1 MSVQNL
7 THTSLELL
15 LDVSRELAASLDLR
29 TVIGRV
35 LSLSTSNIGAE
46 RGTLIVLDEAGRP
59 IEAALTIHDTV
70 FHPQIAEIQ
79 AILNDGLAGWV
90 AAQRQA
96 VIVANTSL
104 DARWTRRP
112 DDAAERSGSKSAI
125 CVPLVAYDQ
134 LVGVLTLVHAQTN
147 FFTPAHLALL
157 QAIAD
162 LAGIAVRNAS
172 LYHAIQEEQ
181 RRYHELFED
190 YIDPIFISTWE
201 GKILECNRSAG
212 LVTGMPAARLVD
224 RSVLEVHTPEAAAL
238 GENFDRLKSGQT
250 VRYESLLKREGAD
263 SLPVE
268 VYVRLQTFNQ
278 QETLQWIFRDN
289 SQRKLLDKMRD
300 DLASMIYHDLRSPLA
315 NIISSLDILD
325 TLLPAESNDSVPQVL
340 DIAVRAAD
348 RMQRLISSLLDINRL
363 ESGQGILHTRP
374 FDLTGVIGE
383 AVDAVT
389 PLVTSRRQ
397 NLEVISGSLPPVNM
411 DPDMIRRVLINLLE
425 NAIKFSPV
433 EGNLEIGSRL
443 EGASVRVWVRDSGQ
457 GIPEAFH
464 ETIFE
469 KYHQLHD
476 DQRPKGFGIGLAFCR
491 LALQAHSGKIW
502 VESQPGGGSTFWFEL
517 PVG

>member
-15 LDVSRELAASLDLR
+15 LNVSRELAASLDLR

-46 RGTLIVLDEAGRP
+46 RGTLIVLDETGRP
-59 IEAALTIHDTV
+59 MEAALTIHDKV
-70 FHPQIAEIQ
+70 LHPQVDEIQ
-79 AILNDGLAGWV
+79 AILKDGLAGWV

-104 DARWTRRP
+104 DKRWTRRP
-112 DDAAERSGSKSAI
+112 DDAADRSGSKSAI
-125 CVPLVAYDQ
+125 CVPLIAYDQ
-134 LVGVLTLVHAQTN
+134 LVGVLTLVHAQTD
-147 FFTPAHLALL
+147 FFTPDHLALL

-162 LAGIAVRNAS
+162 LAGIAVRNAA

-181 RRYHELFED
+181 RRYQELFGD
-190 YIDPIFISTWE
+190 YIDPIFITTRA
-201 GKILECNRSAG
+201 GKILECNRSAES
-212 LVTGMPAARLVD
+212 VTGLLAAQLVN
-224 RSVLEVHTPEAAAL
+224 RSVLEIHTPEAGAL
-238 GENFDRLKSGQT
+238 GEDFNLLKSSQM
-250 VRYESLLKREGAD
+250 VRYESLLKREGVD

-289 SQRKLLDKMRD
+289 SQRKLMDKMRD

-325 TLLPAESNDSVPQVL
+325 TLLPEESEESIHQVL

-363 ESGQGILHTRP
+363 ESGQAIVHARP
-374 FDLTGVIGE
+374 FDLNVVINE
-383 AVDAVT
+383 AVDSVT
-389 PLVTSRRQ
+389 PLTVNRHQHLEVTS
-397 NLEVISGSLPPVNM
+397 ESLPLINI

-425 NAIKFSPV
+425 NAVKFSPV
-433 EGNLEIGSRL
+433 EGSLEIGGRL
-443 EGASVRVWVRDSGQ
+443 EGSVVRVWVRDSGQ
-457 GIPEAFH
+457 GIPEAYR

-469 KYHQLHD
+469 KYRQLHD

-491 LALQAHSGKIW
+491 LALQAHSGRIW
-502 VESQPGGGSTFWFEL
+502 VESQPGVGSTFIFEL
-517 PVG
+517 PAG